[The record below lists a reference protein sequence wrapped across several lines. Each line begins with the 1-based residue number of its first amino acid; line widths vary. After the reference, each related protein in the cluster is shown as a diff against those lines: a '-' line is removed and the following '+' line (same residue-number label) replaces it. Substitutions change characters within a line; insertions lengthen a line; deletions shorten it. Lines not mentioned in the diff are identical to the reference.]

1 MREEKNSLITAE
13 YYPRIRRDD
22 IIKDCKYTLSL
33 RNSESYGTGFAIAA
47 ASIIKEVT
55 GPQNQ
60 EGLYRCVFPEGVSGN
75 LAAFKDG
82 SGFLG
87 TIMDDH
93 GITGQARWIPAEGQ
107 SIQFAMDPVTIAV
120 AAAIAG
126 INKKLDS
133 IQKVQEEILQF
144 LHQDKESELEGAVN
158 SLSDI
163 LEQYKY
169 NSANELWKGSQLT
182 VVSAIKGKAEHNII
196 FYRKEITKV
205 LENQKKFSGDRQIDK
220 VQKKLDHNFKY
231 YQLGTY
237 LYAYASFLE
246 VMLGGNFKKE
256 FLEHTEQ
263 KMKEYSLQYRF
274 DYSECYERLESVSRS
289 SIQTKIFGGI
299 GTAGRTAGEMISKI
313 PVLSKGPVDEALV
326 AAGRNL
332 KKISDSH
339 TDKVMQEFRNNREVG
354 IQLFI
359 ESLDRI
365 NTLSNQSV
373 EILFDQNELFI
384 CQK

>member
-1 MREEKNSLITAE
+1 MEEKNSLITAE

-33 RNSESYGTGFAIAA
+33 ENSELYGTGFAIAA
-47 ASIIKEVT
+47 ASIIKGVAET
-55 GPQNQ
+55 QNQ
-60 EGLYRCVFPEGVSGN
+60 EGLYRCVFPEGVLGN

-87 TIMDDH
+87 TIVDDH
-93 GITGQARWIPAEGQ
+93 GIAGQARWIPANGQ
-107 SIQFAMDPVTIAV
+107 SIQFAMDPVTIALAV
-120 AAAIAG
+120 AIAG

-182 VVSAIKGKAEHNII
+182 VVSSIKGKAEHNII
-196 FYRKEITKV
+196 FYRKEISKV

-220 VQKKLDHNFKY
+220 IQKKLDHHFKY

-246 VMLGGNFKKE
+246 VMLGGNFEKE
-256 FLEHTEQ
+256 FLGYTEQ

-274 DYSECYERLESVSRS
+274 DYSECYERLECVSRS

-299 GTAGRTAGEMISKI
+299 GTAGKTAGEMLSKI

-326 AAGRNL
+326 AAGTNL

-339 TDKVMQEFRNNREVG
+339 TDKVMKEFRNNREVG

-365 NTLSNQSV
+365 NTLSNQSL

>member
-1 MREEKNSLITAE
+1 MS
-13 YYPRIRRDD
+13 
-22 IIKDCKYTLSL
+22 II
-33 RNSESYGTGFAIAA
+33 A

-120 AAAIAG
+120 AVAIAG

-205 LENQKKFSGDRQIDK
+205 LENQKQFSGDRQIDK
-220 VQKKLDHNFKY
+220 IQKKLNHNFKY

-237 LYAYASFLE
+237 FYAYASFLE
-246 VMLGGNFKKE
+246 VMLGGNFEKE